1 MRPIS
6 IIVAID
12 ENGGF
17 AKGGKIPWDFP
28 EDFKRFQKITSGA
41 ICIMG
46 RKTYDDILEI
56 RQKRDA
62 EKQITEPIKE
72 ILPNRTSIVLT
83 RQHGKTFQGAETAES
98 LRVAVENLKDDDLR
112 EIFVIGGEKLFIEG
126 IQWAETVYITLVE
139 GNYHCDKFF
148 PMKYFHKYFVPKD
161 CEKSGELKFMTYK
174 RTGDWT

>member
-1 MRPIS
+1 MRPVS

-12 ENGGF
+12 EVGGF
-17 AKGGKIPWDFP
+17 AKEGKIPWDFP

-46 RKTYDDILEI
+46 RRTYEDILER

-62 EKQITEPIKE
+62 EKQITDPIKE

-98 LRVAVENLKDDDLR
+98 LRVAIENLSDDDIR

-126 IQWAETVYITLVE
+126 IQWADTIYITLVG

-148 PMKYFHKYFVPKD
+148 PLKYFHKYFVPSD
-161 CEKSGELKFMTYK
+161 CEKSSELKFMTYK